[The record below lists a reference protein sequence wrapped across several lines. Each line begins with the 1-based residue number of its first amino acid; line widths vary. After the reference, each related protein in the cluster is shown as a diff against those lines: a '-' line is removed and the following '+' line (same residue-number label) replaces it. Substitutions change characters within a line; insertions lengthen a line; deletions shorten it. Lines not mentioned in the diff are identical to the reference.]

1 MRQNASVSK
10 PNGGLRYQ
18 SKRYIH
24 QTFTVFGINR
34 VEPRESNSRPVFG
47 REFLFK
53 EVAMTADN
61 TITRQR
67 LGGRT

>member
-1 MRQNASVSK
+1 M
-10 PNGGLRYQ
+10 
-18 SKRYIH
+18 
-24 QTFTVFGINR
+24 VFGINR

-53 EVAMTADN
+53 EVAMTAED

-67 LGGRT
+67 LGGIRA